1 MASTLIHSPRCPAA
15 CRGLALTLVASL
27 LLGGCSLP
35 RLYRATIQQGNV
47 ITQDMVNQ
55 LEPGMTRN
63 QVAFIMGEPIL
74 RNSFSSDRWD
84 YLYRVEVP
92 GYYEE
97 EKRLTLFFDDGTLF
111 YFTGDYLPESAT
123 DDPASLQDDEVSLQD
138 DEVSEQDEAS
148 AVETADRS
156 DESA

>member
-1 MASTLIHSPRCPAA
+1 MASTLNHSLSRPAA
-15 CRGLALTLVASL
+15 QRALSIMLAASL
-27 LLGGCSLP
+27 LLGGCTLP
-35 RLYRATIQQGNV
+35 RLYRATVQQGNV

-97 EKRLTLFFDDGTLF
+97 EKRLTLFFDDGTLS

-123 DDPASLQDDEVSLQD
+123 NDVPAETPADDE
-138 DEVSEQDEAS
+138 
-148 AVETADRS
+148 RS
-156 DESA
+156 

>member
-1 MASTLIHSPRCPAA
+1 MSQRLLGLLIATLLI
-15 CRGLALTLVASL
+15 
-27 LLGGCSLP
+27 GGCSLP
-35 RLYRATIQQGNV
+35 RLYRATVQQGNV

-97 EKRLTLFFDDGTLF
+97 EKRLTLFFDNDVLSF
-111 YFTGDYLPESAT
+111 FTGDYLPESAAPT
-123 DDPASLQDDEVSLQD
+123 EDAQDTPAP
-138 DEVSEQDEAS
+138 
-148 AVETADRS
+148 
-156 DESA
+156 

>member
-1 MASTLIHSPRCPAA
+1 MMIPRLRSRGRPIRRRYGAAAQRLLAVLVATLI
-15 CRGLALTLVASL
+15 V
-27 LLGGCSLP
+27 GGCSLP
-35 RLYRATIQQGNV
+35 RLYRATVQQGNV

-97 EKRLTLFFDDGTLF
+97 EKRLTLFFDNDVLA
-111 YFTGDYLPESAT
+111 YFTGDYLPESAAAAEA
-123 DDPASLQDDEVSLQD
+123 PAEKDKDAPQG
-138 DEVSEQDEAS
+138 
-148 AVETADRS
+148 
-156 DESA
+156 